1 MPRKSRTPVNPA
13 ALATRLADNRS
24 LWQGLIRYDAASRY
38 YARLAA
44 EPGYEAW
51 LLTWLPGQGTD
62 WHDHGGSA
70 GAFLVLQGT
79 LTEEQAAV
87 RPDGPP
93 PRPPLASPGQAPPVS
108 AESRGRPAG
117 RPHGRA
123 ARRYAPPRSVRA
135 DAPAC
140 THGRARK
147 FPRTARRT
155 CRSRLA

>member
-24 LWQGLIRYDAASRY
+24 LWQGLIRYDAAARY

-51 LLTWLPGQGTD
+51 LLTWLPGQGTN

-70 GAFLVLQGT
+70 GAFLVLQGS

-93 PRPPLASPGQAPPVS
+93 RILPAARQLSAGTLRPFGSKHVHKVTNNGFEPAVSLHAYSPGLTEMNDYRAEGGLLLVS
-108 AESRGRPAG
+108 SSSLAG
-117 RPHGRA
+117 
-123 ARRYAPPRSVRA
+123 VNW
-135 DAPAC
+135 
-140 THGRARK
+140 
-147 FPRTARRT
+147 
-155 CRSRLA
+155 